1 MKKSLTVAVA
11 AISVVVT
18 CVVLPS
24 SSSAEA
30 PAPQNDSSTNKPIEP
45 VVGVQD
51 LIPTFEQLD
60 NDDDVTTM
68 DNQDKLGKIGEY
80 VQSRFG
86 ASSLTGI
93 VVNPVTNGIWIWF
106 YPEIPSDIFKLDAKH
121 PDVNF
126 SFNISK
132 YSRATLEDAINKI
145 VEKADTLNRVISA
158 ISLPPDGSGLKVIP
172 QAGVTRLKAA
182 EFVESL
188 NLNIATADIVFEEP
202 DYVATSFPAVVASY
216 FDILV
221 SLEGRPFHVPGAY
234 VADNHPGSP

>member
-1 MKKSLTVAVA
+1 MRIALYSVA
-11 AISVVVT
+11 AALMVMGFT
-18 CVVLPS
+18 APS
-24 SSSAEA
+24 
-30 PAPQNDSSTNKPIEP
+30 PITADVP
-45 VVGVQD
+45 FFTIKAKDV
-51 LIPTFEQLD
+51 IPKFSEIE
-60 NDDDVTTM
+60 NMNEKVM
-68 DNQDKLGKIGEY
+68 MSNQDVLDEIAEK
-80 VQSRFG
+80 VQTRYQG
-86 ASSLTGI
+86 NALTGI
-93 VVNPVTNGIWIWF
+93 AINPNTYGIWIWF